1 MHRLDLAIYSIYR
14 HLEPEM
20 SVGVPVDPPKILQRW
35 GLCNFKASGA
45 QGLLDS
51 MGSFSQLI
59 LTFSL
64 FALAVHLQR
73 ER

>member
-45 QGLLDS
+45 QGC
-51 MGSFSQLI
+51 
-59 LTFSL
+59 LTQWGLS
-64 FALAVHLQR
+64 HN
-73 ER
+73 